1 MIIVNNYGLLLLLP
15 LNLDPSWRLLCIP
28 AGWGGGCRPNLFQ
41 LPWHEQIVEISQPL
55 IQGLRITFAIAKK
68 PCSQATFYSR
78 KGTSLFS

>member
-1 MIIVNNYGLLLLLP
+1 MTRTHLSNSKSINLQEFVNNF
-15 LNLDPSWRLLCIP
+15 
-28 AGWGGGCRPNLFQ
+28 WGGGCRPNLFQ